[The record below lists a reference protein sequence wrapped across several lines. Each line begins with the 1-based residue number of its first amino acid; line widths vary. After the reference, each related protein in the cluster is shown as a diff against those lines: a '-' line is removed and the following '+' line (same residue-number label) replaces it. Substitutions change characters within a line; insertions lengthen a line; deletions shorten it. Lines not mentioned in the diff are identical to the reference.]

1 MQYRTVTENQSFV
14 EDLDALK
21 EEYPYIYDVKGGV
34 CWELCRRPHAYDL
47 LPNETSIRIYKFN
60 SEKTP
65 TFRVVYKYDE
75 GEDPRVFLLSIS
87 VIGEA
92 VE

>member
-1 MQYRTVTENQSFV
+1 MQYRTVAENPSFE

-21 EEYPYIYDVKGGV
+21 GEYPYIYDVKDAV
-34 CWELCRRPHAYDL
+34 CWELCRRPRAYDL
-47 LPNETSIRIYKFN
+47 LPDETSIRIYKFN

-65 TFRVVYKYDE
+65 TFRVVYKFDE

-87 VIGEA
+87 VIDWTAE
-92 VE
+92 